1 MTGPIEP
8 TKFAK
13 MGRKL
18 PVIDVRS
25 PGEYRQGHITG
36 AFNIPLFDDAERAA
50 VGTLYT
56 RQGKD
61 KAIIKGLELAIP
73 RTKEYVTQL
82 HKVVPG
88 REILI
93 HCWRG
98 GMRSASMAGLFSQAG
113 YQVHVLEGGYK
124 AWRRMVRATLSAPA
138 AVVVLGGPTGSGKT
152 VFLKE
157 LALLGEQVIDLEALA
172 AHKGSVFGHLGQQ
185 SQPTN
190 EQFENDL
197 FHRWQHL
204 DPLRRIWLEDESRMI
219 GKVTLPDP
227 LYQKIATSP
236 LIRLIVDHDE
246 RIRRLVDEYAGFDKG
261 LLSEAL
267 HRLNLR
273 LGGSRL
279 NEALVALENNRFD
292 RVAAIVLAYY
302 DKAYQF
308 SLDRRPEQKI
318 HSLRLSG
325 GNLKEQGALILE
337 FTKKREKDEAG
348 LS

>member
-1 MTGPIEP
+1 MIGPIEP
-8 TKFAK
+8 INFSVMA
-13 MGRKL
+13 MKL
-18 PVIDVRS
+18 PVFDVRS
-25 PGEYRQGHITG
+25 PGEYKQGHITG
-36 AFNIPLFDDAERAA
+36 AFNIPLFDDAERAV

-61 KAIIKGLELAIP
+61 KAIMKGLGFALP
-73 RTKEYVTQL
+73 RTKEYLVQL
-82 HKVVPG
+82 KKVVSG

-98 GMRSASMAGLFSQAG
+98 GMRSASMAELFSQAG
-113 YQVHVLEGGYK
+113 YQVHLLEGGYK
-124 AWRRMVRATLSAPA
+124 AWRRMVRTSLSAPA

-152 VFLKE
+152 ALLNE
-157 LALLGEQVIDLEALA
+157 LALSGEQVIDLEALA

-219 GKVTLPDP
+219 GKVTLPEP
-227 LYQKIATSP
+227 LYQKIVTSP
-236 LIRLIVDHDE
+236 LIRIIVDHDE
-246 RIRRLVDEYAGFDKG
+246 RIRCLVDEYAGFDKG

-273 LGGSRL
+273 LGGTRL

-318 HSLRLSG
+318 HSLKLSG
-325 GNLKEQGALILE
+325 GNLREQAALILG
-337 FTKKREKDEAG
+337 FTKKREKDDNG